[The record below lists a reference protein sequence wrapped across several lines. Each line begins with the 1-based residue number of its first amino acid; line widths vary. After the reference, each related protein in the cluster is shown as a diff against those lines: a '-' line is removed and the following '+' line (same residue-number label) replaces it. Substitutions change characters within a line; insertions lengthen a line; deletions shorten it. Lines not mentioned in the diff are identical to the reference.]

1 MSKFGELM
9 FALFIIW
16 VGWIFLGG
24 TGQGRLDR
32 ACRPVEWTGNVT
44 TSLAAYSFPST
55 TKGVQR
61 TFKKADYFCEYSL
74 WRLFFE
80 DQYKAYLVEQERLDA
95 EALEQQ
101 RRDAGLPPAPK
112 ADKKKVA
119 TVDPDSGSQAPPKQ
133 EEEGVGDE

>member
-32 ACRPVEWTGNVT
+32 ACRPVEWTGNII
-44 TSLAAYSFPST
+44 TSLAAYSFPTT

-80 DQYKAYLVEQERLDA
+80 DQYKAYMVEQERLDA

-101 RRDAGLPPAPK
+101 RREAGTPDIQK
-112 ADKKKVA
+112 
-119 TVDPDSGSQAPPKQ
+119 TVRLG
-133 EEEGVGDE
+133 